1 MSSSKA
7 ELDAISSDYNSYIVS
22 KSFGAKYGD
31 PSFAME
37 APLIAK
43 NNVETALRLMHQ
55 LGTSRSKKLGP
66 LAPKFYVT
74 SEDWVAKCS
83 AGVPDLIPTELVGGS
98 RCGFKLQPGVTCTQ
112 QFYDQE
118 EQFQRAVHSTSITAT
133 EATLPSLFWFRGSL
147 QALLRS
153 ESGHQADIYTECTI
167 GGSAS
172 ETVYYIQKW
181 CTDNGKDEAQVAY
194 YLREILQCLIY
205 TDTFPQYTK
214 AVDRSI
220 KKERSNRE
228 QDPVAVLACLIA
240 TGNRLI
246 RGEGLLARRAS
257 DAEWW
262 AYPDN
267 DWSVEEKKTAEDAY
281 IRMRAPTDPESL
293 AAAEVAWEI
302 NLGPRTAQV
311 YEMWAGGG
319 APHVALYT
327 ATPPIWDPIAARF
340 LPHNANIDP
349 ELANTVDGYIDF
361 YNEEAPDKFQGFQII
376 PEHIKS
382 TDMSAPMNKE
392 FLRERIAADLRF
404 LKSLVNQVC
413 ETTWETMEVAH
424 LIQCTKSVDASDGTD
439 PRLEPSTSIGEL
451 KSLSCLTKK
460 GAKTGIPSE
469 NFANAVAIA
478 SDGLT
483 MSVASHSGAKD
494 G

>member
-1 MSSSKA
+1 MVIALLMSSSKA

-181 CTDNGKDEAQVAY
+181 CTDNGKDEAQDCSPAD
-194 YLREILQCLIY
+194 LKPRG
-205 TDTFPQYTK
+205 
-214 AVDRSI
+214 
-220 KKERSNRE
+220 SNRKRARETDGE
-228 QDPVAVLACLIA
+228 QAAAAPSGAA
-240 TGNRLI
+240 GH
-246 RGEGLLARRAS
+246 RRAT
-257 DAEWW
+257 W
-262 AYPDN
+262 
-267 DWSVEEKKTAEDAY
+267 
-281 IRMRAPTDPESL
+281 
-293 AAAEVAWEI
+293 
-302 NLGPRTAQV
+302 
-311 YEMWAGGG
+311 GG
-319 APHVALYT
+319 AGAR
-327 ATPPIWDPIAARF
+327 AASKW
-340 LPHNANIDP
+340 P
-349 ELANTVDGYIDF
+349 LAY
-361 YNEEAPDKFQGFQII
+361 
-376 PEHIKS
+376 
-382 TDMSAPMNKE
+382 
-392 FLRERIAADLRF
+392 
-404 LKSLVNQVC
+404 
-413 ETTWETMEVAH
+413 
-424 LIQCTKSVDASDGTD
+424 
-439 PRLEPSTSIGEL
+439 
-451 KSLSCLTKK
+451 
-460 GAKTGIPSE
+460 
-469 NFANAVAIA
+469 
-478 SDGLT
+478 
-483 MSVASHSGAKD
+483 
-494 G
+494 